1 MDTLMNKSLPSQD
14 MPWKQ
19 FYVKGYEDILKQEF
33 PEETLWK
40 FLERGILEDGNRHDA
55 LVYFGRRISRA
66 ELVEQVHLWGRV
78 IKGMGVKE
86 GEEILLFGP
95 TLPEFLYIML
105 AADMV
110 GAVANLPNLM
120 ANSEALESMVGECR
134 VAFIFDGLEAPVR
147 EFLARKQFEHIVMIS
162 ASHSMAFPMKA
173 LATPLNSLK
182 RFRIR
187 HRDKYMTADTAI
199 RRFGNYAGPLEAPAV
214 KGRNAYLFCSSGS
227 TKKGSANQI
236 GMSDEAMIA
245 MFQNALAFN
254 LNGTPF
260 REGTSSYCPL
270 PPFVCTGFFALV
282 LAPLFRG
289 MTVYLDPRLSAGQF
303 VRNVFRFRPQI
314 TLIPGPFWVRLFEEV
329 DRRIQKGKRPD
340 LSFFRFP
347 VMGGEGCTPEA
358 LKHMNELMRSCGSPV
373 AITPGYGLS
382 ETFSVCTVDYQP
394 DGFEKDCSKRV
405 ISVGYVFPGTS
416 VGIFDPDG
424 KELGYG
430 ERGEVWVKTPAL
442 MNGYSRNPELTAQKV
457 VDGWLRTGDLGEID
471 TEGKLFIYGR
481 LSQYLQ
487 APDGQKV
494 YLFDMSNELR
504 QDTAVKNALVCH
516 LEGKEGPA
524 PLVAHIVLEDTADE
538 PVQQLVLRLD
548 ERMKRF
554 LPEGVCI
561 DGYHLEH
568 GQLKSV
574 LVGKTDRHYYR
585 NLRSSYWVPKDG
597 RVNEISFEK

>member
-1 MDTLMNKSLPSQD
+1 MASIN
-14 MPWKQ
+14 WR
-19 FYVKGYEDILKQEF
+19 KGRIFLASW
-33 PEETLWK
+33 PEYLSGMLCTS
-40 FLERGILEDGNRHDA
+40 D
-55 LVYFGRRISRA
+55 RRADFSA
-66 ELVEQVHLWGRV
+66 V
-78 IKGMGVKE
+78 
-86 GEEILLFGP
+86 P
-95 TLPEFLYIML
+95 AFLYRSPVFTDH
-105 AADMV
+105 AADFH
-110 GAVANLPNLM
+110 G
-120 ANSEALESMVGECR
+120 S
-134 VAFIFDGLEAPVR
+134 FDITVIHTSCDPA
-147 EFLARKQFEHIVMIS
+147 
-162 ASHSMAFPMKA
+162 
-173 LATPLNSLK
+173 
-182 RFRIR
+182 
-187 HRDKYMTADTAI
+187 
-199 RRFGNYAGPLEAPAV
+199 AV

-260 REGTSSYCPL
+260 REGTTSYCPL

-282 LAPLFRG
+282 LAPLYRG

-358 LKHMNELMRSCGSPV
+358 LKHMNELMCSCGSPV

-394 DGFEKDCSKRV
+394 EGYEKDYSKRV

-442 MNGYSRNPELTAQKV
+442 MSGYSHKPELTAQKV
-457 VDGWLRTGDLGEID
+457 VDGWLRTGDLGEMD
-471 TEGKLFIYGR
+471 TDGKLFIYGR

-487 APDGQKV
+487 APDGKKV
-494 YLFDMSNELR
+494 YLFDIANELR
-504 QDTAVKNALVCH
+504 QDTAVKNALVCY

-554 LPEGVCI
+554 LPDPGFGVN
-561 DGYHLEH
+561 DFLQTPG
-568 GQLKSV
+568 
-574 LVGKTDRHYYR
+574 
-585 NLRSSYWVPKDG
+585 
-597 RVNEISFEK
+597 